1 MNIFIAKLNSIT
13 TSEGLN
19 EIFSQFGTVTNAKV
33 IMDKET
39 GRSKCYG
46 FVEMS
51 NDEEARNAITE
62 LHDSELD
69 GNVIVVRESEP
80 KGRSE
85 SGGNRQGGFSRNRPR
100 INDRPQRFERRG
112 GGGFDSGSGS
122 GYERK
127 PFNKNFKS
135 KGYES
140 KDRFERDSDN

>member
-19 EIFSQFGTVTNAKV
+19 EIFSQFGTVVNAKV

-51 NDEEARNAITE
+51 NDEEARNAISE

-80 KGRSE
+80 KAKSDF
-85 SGGNRQGGFSRNRPR
+85 GGNRSGGFSRNRPR
-100 INDRPQRFERRG
+100 INDRPQQRNDRR
-112 GGGFDSGSGS
+112 GFDSG
-122 GYERK
+122 YDRK
-127 PFNKNFKS
+127 PYNKNFKS
-135 KGYES
+135 KSFEG
-140 KDRFERDSDN
+140 KDRFERESED